1 MSTQITISP
10 EIKLVVNTTPITGGS
25 AGQILF
31 QTTGNTVGESSNL
44 VWDNA
49 KNIAGI
55 GTNAPFS
62 GATNVISSLQLGAS
76 ASNLNVGGF
85 CSLGKITVNGYG
97 AVGSNYYLDSNNFL
111 RRTNSDSVSILDFS
125 AAGFYFRNASSG
137 GANTTI
143 ALNELAS
150 IRANGNVL
158 INTTTD
164 AGFRL
169 DVNGTARTQQLH
181 TFLQGT
187 YLDANTSNN
196 YHRVYTGASTYGG
209 LQLQNEI
216 VNYTGY
222 ITTGRSGNQLGI
234 NFFHTTYAGGV
245 SASSHQKF
253 TQGGVQFGSLSLPN
267 TLTVFNVGGGN
278 GTVNYPI
285 IANNQLNTTNT
296 GVGYLFQ
303 TGDITGSGPINHAAI
318 SAWKTNGAAPS
329 ITSSLRFYTISDASN
344 TLSEKMR
351 IADSGNF
358 LINTTTDAGFKLDV
372 NGTARVSGDLSVP
385 TGKITFQTSAFGID
399 CNTTTGVFDIKNSTG
414 SLQTTRISFSQGT
427 YLNIYQPTQS
437 STGIT
442 SGIINTISTPI
453 TYAWSSGTVQSNLFV
468 LNPTINNTGTY
479 NGTFRG
485 FYYNPTLT
493 SMTGT
498 AHFAFHSTSGRIR
511 FENLPTSPAGLSSG
525 DVWNNLGIL
534 TIV

>member
-1 MSTQITISP
+1 MSTQISISP
-10 EIKLVVNTTPITGGS
+10 IIKLEVNTTPITGGN
-25 AGQILF
+25 AGQVLF
-31 QTTGNTVGESSNL
+31 QTTSNTVGESANL
-44 VWDNA
+44 FWDNP
-49 KNIAGI
+49 NGRLGI
-55 GTNAPFS
+55 GTSSPSSRLHVIGSVAVTSNLAQGVILNNTLTAGSSSDILVGLDIYPAFS
-62 GATNVISSLQLGAS
+62 G
-76 ASNLNVGGF
+76 
-85 CSLGKITVNGYG
+85 
-97 AVGSNYYLDSNNFL
+97 
-111 RRTNSDSVSILDFS
+111 
-125 AAGFYFRNASSG
+125 NASSNWHTLRLWQPLNQYGDNRPYLSWRYGDAG
-137 GANTTI
+137 GTQYDVFRMFMDAAWKINFKSTGAAPGFIFTG
-143 ALNELAS
+143 
-150 IRANGNVL
+150 GNVL
-158 INTTTD
+158 IGTTTD

-329 ITSSLRFYTISDASN
+329 ITSSLRFYTISDAANSL
-344 TLSEKMR
+344 TEKMR
-351 IADSGNF
+351 IADSGNV
-358 LINTTTDAGFKLDV
+358 LINTTIDSGFRLDV
-372 NGTARVSGDLSVP
+372 DGSMRGTNGLTLTGGLLKVVGLAGAGTAFTIVDDNGSFIRNSTWNYDRVTLNTWVGGTQQASSVFTLNSTTKGFLPPKMTNAQMLAIATPVSGLMVYD
-385 TGKITFQTSAFGID
+385 
-399 CNTTTGVFDIKNSTG
+399 TTNNKLCCYDG
-414 SLQTTRISFSQGT
+414 TTWQ
-427 YLNIYQPTQS
+427 
-437 STGIT
+437 
-442 SGIINTISTPI
+442 
-453 TYAWSSGTVQSNLFV
+453 NLF
-468 LNPTINNTGTY
+468 
-479 NGTFRG
+479 
-485 FYYNPTLT
+485 
-493 SMTGT
+493 
-498 AHFAFHSTSGRIR
+498 
-511 FENLPTSPAGLSSG
+511 
-525 DVWNNLGIL
+525 
-534 TIV
+534 